1 MEGMERTRGIFI
13 ETVQEEYS
21 NYCKARG
28 EQETIN
34 GFSQYLVNKNVIE
47 DKTINRFLAVTLYP
61 TVLNESEGVKTLAL
75 YALED
80 IVCLSY
86 RSLRNVV
93 VNYAKH
99 FKLKK
104 RVVVKTCH

>member
-13 ETVQEEYS
+13 ETVQGEYS

-28 EQETIN
+28 EQETIS

-61 TVLNESEGVKTLAL
+61 IALEESGGIKKLAL
-75 YALED
+75 YTLED

-86 RSLRNVV
+86 CSLRNVI
-93 VNYAKH
+93 VNYATY

-104 RVVVKTCH
+104 RVVVKT